1 MENKLQE
8 LTQKLYEEGLSK
20 GKQEAEQ
27 MVADACK
34 QAEKIVADAR
44 KQADELRKQAEKSA
58 EDLKKNTLTVLALAG
73 RQMVGTLK
81 SQIESLIVF
90 KSTSDAVSAA
100 NADPEFIKSLLLEIA
115 SHWNGASS
123 SRVDLKAVL
132 PADKQAA
139 LEKVLASSA
148 TNDLNAGVEITFDH
162 KVKSGFKIGPK
173 DGSYYVSFT
182 DADFQALLSEYLRPK
197 VAELLFGDGA
207 QS

>member
-27 MVADACK
+27 MVADARK

-58 EDLKKNTLTVLALAG
+58 EDLKKNTLTELGLAG

-139 LEKVLASSA
+139 LEKCWPPPPRTTSMPTWKSHSIIKSNRASKSVPKTAVITSA
-148 TNDLNAGVEITFDH
+148 LPMPI
-162 KVKSGFKIGPK
+162 S
-173 DGSYYVSFT
+173 
-182 DADFQALLSEYLRPK
+182 RRC
-197 VAELLFGDGA
+197 
-207 QS
+207 

>member
-1 MENKLQE
+1 MENKLQA

-27 MVADACK
+27 LVADARK
-34 QAEKIVADAR
+34 QADQILADAR
-44 KQADELRKQAEKSA
+44 KQADELRKQAEKNA
-58 EDLKKNTLTVLALAG
+58 EDLKKNTLTELSLAG
-73 RQMVGTLK
+73 RQMIGTLK
-81 SQIESLIVF
+81 SEIESLIVY
-90 KSTSDAVSAA
+90 KSISPAVSAA

-115 SHWNGASS
+115 SHWNGASA

-139 LEKVLASSA
+139 FDQVLASAA
-148 TNDLNAGVEITFDH
+148 TNNLNAGLEITFDN

-182 DADFQALLSEYLRPK
+182 DADFQALLNEYLRPK
-197 VAELLFGDGA
+197 VAELLFDQGA
-207 QS
+207 KS

>member
-27 MVADACK
+27 LVADARK
-34 QAEKIVADAR
+34 QADQILADAR
-44 KQADELRKQAEKSA
+44 KQADELRKQAEKNA
-58 EDLKKNTLTVLALAG
+58 EDLKKNTLTELSLAG
-73 RQMVGTLK
+73 RQMIGTLK
-81 SQIESLIVF
+81 SEIESLIVY
-90 KSTSDAVSAA
+90 KSISPAVSAA

-115 SHWNGASS
+115 SHWNGASA

-132 PADKQAA
+132 PADKQTAF
-139 LEKVLASSA
+139 EQVLASAA
-148 TNDLNAGVEITFDH
+148 TNNLNAGLEITFDN

-182 DADFQALLSEYLRPK
+182 DADFQALLNEYLRPK
-197 VAELLFGDGA
+197 VAELLFDQGA
-207 QS
+207 KS